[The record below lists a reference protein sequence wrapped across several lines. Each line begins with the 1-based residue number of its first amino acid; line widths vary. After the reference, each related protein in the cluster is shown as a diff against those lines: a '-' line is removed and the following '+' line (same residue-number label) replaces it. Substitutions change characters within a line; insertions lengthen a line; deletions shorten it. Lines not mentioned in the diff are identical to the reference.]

1 MMTIA
6 PVAAVTVSGHVGR
19 GRTTVADRV
28 IDRIAEQAA
37 IEDADVV
44 SAKANARVTG
54 QTTVVEIGLGLRY
67 PTPVGATTERVRSH
81 LMTRVQE
88 LSGLSVSRVDV
99 AATELV
105 TDVKPGRR
113 VQ

>member
-1 MMTIA
+1 MATIA
-6 PVAAVTVSGHVGR
+6 PVAAVTVSGHAGR

-37 IEDADVV
+37 IEDVDVF

-67 PTPVGATTERVRSH
+67 PTPIGATTERVRSH
-81 LMTRVQE
+81 LMARVQE

-99 AATELV
+99 AVAELV
-105 TDVKPGRR
+105 TDIKPDRR

>member
-1 MMTIA
+1 MTIA
-6 PVAAVTVSGHVGR
+6 PAAAATVSRHVER

-37 IEDADVV
+37 LEDVDVV

-67 PTPVGATTERVRSH
+67 PTPVAAATERVRSH

-88 LSGLSVSRVDV
+88 LSGLSMSRVDV
-99 AATELV
+99 AVTELV
-105 TDVKPGRR
+105 TAIKPDRR